1 MKWIDTYCIEDS
13 NDLTWWGKVEVKE
26 FEVALSNSTHQTYL
40 NEAKHICEGIYVIG
54 AGNFSR
60 IGICIHTRHE

>member
-1 MKWIDTYCIEDS
+1 
-13 NDLTWWGKVEVKE
+13 
-26 FEVALSNSTHQTYL
+26 L